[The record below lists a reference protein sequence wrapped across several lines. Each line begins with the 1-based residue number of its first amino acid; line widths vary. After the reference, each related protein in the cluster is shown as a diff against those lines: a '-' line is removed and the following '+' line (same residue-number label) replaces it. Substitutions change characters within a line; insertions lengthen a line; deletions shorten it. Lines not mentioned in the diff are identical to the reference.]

1 MKGKIEEL
9 TLEELERS
17 LNESKEELRKQ
28 RFKAVTS
35 KVDNPKKIKELKKH
49 IARILTLKREYA
61 LGIRTKKSTR

>member
-9 TLEELERS
+9 TIEELERN
-17 LNESKEELRKQ
+17 LNETKENLRKE

-49 IARILTLKREYA
+49 IARLLTLKRQYA
-61 LGIRTKKSTR
+61 LGIKQKKASR

>member
-9 TLEELERS
+9 SIEELDRS
-17 LNESKEELRKQ
+17 LAETKEALRKE

-49 IARILTLKREYA
+49 IARVLTLKREYS
-61 LGIRTKKSTR
+61 LGIRNKKASR